1 MCCYSL
7 LVVGQSASL
16 ANFPIAGLLLRS
28 LIHKFSGQVLQRNG
42 VVLLTRGIVSTSS
55 ATLKMA
61 LSIRV
66 TQLDSKLVSLSG
78 CLYRDWISISFGFKV
93 KVQLL
98 YLVAHI
104 GLSFQAAT
112 PGAQALS
119 AFLYRFLFYGGLFL
133 F

>member
-1 MCCYSL
+1 M
-7 LVVGQSASL
+7 VGQSGSL

-28 LIHKFSGQVLQRNG
+28 LIHKFSVQVLQRNG

-61 LSIRV
+61 FSIGV
-66 TQLDSKLVSLSG
+66 TQLHSKLVSLSG
-78 CLYRDWISISFGFKV
+78 CLYRAWITIFFGFKV

-104 GLSFQAAT
+104 RLSFKQRHRC
-112 PGAQALS
+112 PSFECLPLQVP
-119 AFLYRFLFYGGLFL
+119 F
-133 F
+133 